1 MIDYLYL
8 LDYEA
13 DMHTELRI
21 VEGEGAAAADL
32 RIENLDVDTR
42 ELVMVLQR
50 AFPQFGVHEC
60 LEALIKNDRM
70 SFSAHCT
77 LMEACSLHRT
87 FPLFDVHEC
96 FEALI
101 KHDRKIFD
109 TYSTLQQAYYDKKKK
124 DAEALM

>member
-32 RIENLDVDTR
+32 RIEDFDVVIR
-42 ELVMVLQR
+42 GYLRSLQR
-50 AFPQFGVHEC
+50 FFPQFGVQ
-60 LEALIKNDRM
+60 
-70 SFSAHCT
+70 
-77 LMEACSLHRT
+77 
-87 FPLFDVHEC
+87 EC

-101 KHDRKIFD
+101 RNRLKWTDAH
-109 TYSTLQQAYYDKKKK
+109 STLLQACYDKKKK
-124 DAEALM
+124 GAEALM